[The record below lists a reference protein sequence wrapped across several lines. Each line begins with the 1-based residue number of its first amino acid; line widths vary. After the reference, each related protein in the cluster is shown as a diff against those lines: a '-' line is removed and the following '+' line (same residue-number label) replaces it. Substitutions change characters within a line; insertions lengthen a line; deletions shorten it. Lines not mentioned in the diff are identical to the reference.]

1 VALLSFGDYAAGW
14 PLHELRRAPGVRSEM
29 RDHARGEP
37 AWDGA
42 RLDGLLRIWPEQG
55 LGDEI
60 LFARLAPLA
69 AARAKTLTFECADR
83 LVPLFR
89 RAFPN
94 LNVCELGQA
103 PPAAAQIAAGSLGAV
118 LGVERAHLGAGA
130 AYLSADDTQR
140 TALRA
145 RYQER
150 ANGRPIIGIA
160 WASKNAALAKHKSA
174 PILDWAAL
182 LKRDA
187 LFVNLQYGDTA
198 QDIAAARDAFQC
210 DIHCDPDIDQLKDM
224 HAFAAQLAAMDHI
237 VSVSN
242 TSVHLAGALGA
253 PCTLLAP
260 PAQGLLWYWGAA
272 GDATPW
278 YASIRI
284 VRRAPG
290 HTWAEQIA
298 AAAEILPV

>member
-1 VALLSFGDYAAGW
+1 LICNGKVCCQKSHSCSGIFNINRRTWLVDES
-14 PLHELRRAPGVRSEM
+14 LHQTGVVGIRKI
-29 RDHARGEP
+29 GKV
-37 AWDGA
+37 
-42 RLDGLLRIWPEQG
+42 RL
-55 LGDEI
+55 
-60 LFARLAPLA
+60 
-69 AARAKTLTFECADR
+69 
-83 LVPLFR
+83 
-89 RAFPN
+89 
-94 LNVCELGQA
+94 
-103 PPAAAQIAAGSLGAV
+103 
-118 LGVERAHLGAGA
+118 
-130 AYLSADDTQR
+130 
-140 TALRA
+140 
-145 RYQER
+145 
-150 ANGRPIIGIA
+150 GIA

-290 HTWAEQIA
+290 HTWGEQIA